1 MALKTNNRVAVI
13 GGGPAGVAA
22 AHELAKKGLEVVV
35 LERGGRGKD
44 KPCGD
49 AVVGS
54 AVDLLKE
61 HLGDSFDL
69 RSLDGQP
76 FSRIDITRSG
86 ETLWAVPQG
95 APGGWV
101 VARRYLDQA
110 LRDSLEPYA
119 LLMYDTVASI
129 EAISD
134 RGISIRTRSEG
145 GAAGKI
151 DVGAV
156 VLAAGA
162 ADGHSRALGLDGQSW
177 SAASVSIYADC
188 EAVEV
193 PTFDLHAACRPG
205 YGWIFPM
212 SETECNIG
220 VCLLR
225 RHEGGRL
232 RSLAESFLS
241 DLRCRGA
248 STHWRGGKELLW
260 SGLGVNWHHPE
271 GVVSCG
277 DAAGLIDPVSGEG
290 ITAAL
295 ASGAK
300 AGQSVAGYIRDGHHP
315 RSLQQYSAWV
325 RSYFSERY
333 PRTGPRGIWSRLC
346 GIEQ

>member
-1 MALKTNNRVAVI
+1 MLKTNNRVAVI

-69 RSLDGQP
+69 RSLDGRP
-76 FSRIDITRSG
+76 FSRIDITRSD
-86 ETLWAVPQG
+86 ETLWTVPQG
-95 APGGWV
+95 DPEGWV

-110 LRDSLEPYA
+110 LRESLEPYA
-119 LLMYDTVASI
+119 LLMYGTVAKI
-129 EAISD
+129 QAISN
-134 RGISIRTRSEG
+134 RGISIRTRSDSG
-145 GAAGKI
+145 VVGKI

-177 SAASVSIYADC
+177 SAASVSVYADC
-188 EAVEV
+188 AAVEV
-193 PTFDLHAACRPG
+193 PTFDLRAACRPG

-212 SETECNIG
+212 SGTEFNIG
-220 VCLLR
+220 VCLLGR
-225 RHEGGRL
+225 QQGGRL
-232 RSLAESFLS
+232 RSLADSFLS

-248 STHWRGGKELLW
+248 STHWRGGKGLLW
-260 SGLGVNWHHPE
+260 SGLGVKWHHPA

-277 DAAGLIDPVSGEG
+277 DAAGLVDPVSGEG

-300 AGQSVAGYIRDGHHP
+300 AGQSVADYIRDGHHP

-325 RSYFSERY
+325 RSYCSERY
-333 PRTGPRGIWSRLC
+333 SRNEPRRVWSRLC
-346 GIEQ
+346 GIER